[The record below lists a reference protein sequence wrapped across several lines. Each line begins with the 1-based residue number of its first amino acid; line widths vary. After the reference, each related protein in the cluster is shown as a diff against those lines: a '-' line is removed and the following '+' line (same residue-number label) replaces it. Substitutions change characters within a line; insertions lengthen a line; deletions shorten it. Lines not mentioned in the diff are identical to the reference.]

1 MASRLLRFRS
11 YLVLFFVSLY
21 LLAATV
27 LPTAPDRELGA
38 AALFA
43 IGCLFSG
50 TRLRVN
56 RFRGVLAPSDL
67 FVVGVVAAADPLP
80 AAALSAAAVA
90 IRWSCERRVRQQ
102 PVHYAVRV
110 LFGAMAG
117 LWTSLI
123 YRSIVLGLGG
133 EWIALGGAAIFYLLV
148 SSWAESTVSRL
159 TYWRRLAGRN
169 LPPAAGMSLLFAPAA
184 VCLAV
189 VSARSQD
196 VMLWTSLAAVT
207 LFYVFVEWLLGPLYE
222 DLSQQ
227 AETDRIYFRSVEAL
241 ALAVDAKD
249 SVSSGHLKRVQ
260 IYSTEI
266 GKALNCSE
274 YEIRTLEFGA
284 LLHDIGKIAVPE
296 NVLTKPGRLSPE
308 EFSRVASHA
317 QIGAEILAAVDF
329 PFPVAELV
337 LCHHEN
343 WDGTGYPRKLRGE
356 EIPLT
361 ARILTVVDAFDELT
375 TDRPYRPAM
384 TVEKA
389 IEMIRAR
396 RGTAYDPRV
405 TDTLIELL
413 PRMEK
418 QIRRNPS
425 TNRRNPSSRFSI
437 KSPRSFTADQT
448 SLTHEER
455 IESLKQGREVARR
468 ELEPDSFAHW
478 SRLLSS
484 LGSSFSVKEIL
495 EFVIPTLEGRLSF
508 DECVVFMKGERE
520 LRPVYC
526 TGPKAD
532 LISKLTVPV
541 DNSPTGWVAGHGQT
555 LVNGNPVA
563 ETSELGLMTWMQGLK
578 AALVTPLWSE
588 GELVGTFNLYSNT
601 QAAYSGENA
610 ALIEKLTQPL
620 GSLLEQAAL
629 YQTSGIGTD
638 SLTGLPTAAA
648 TLKYLRSEIELAHEE
663 GRTTS
668 IVYFDIDRFQV
679 INARF
684 GHAAGDQLL
693 ESLARILESSLRDL
707 DFLGRLGDD
716 RFLAVLG
723 GIGPKGLRTSMARLD
738 KRLKDSLTL
747 RMSDAER
754 LIGVSIGTAVFPSEG
769 TSAEQLLV
777 LSSQR
782 SYLRKLKKAA
792 ASADIPQ
799 SSPAP
804 VIPIRAG

>member
-11 YLVLFFVSLY
+11 YLVLFVVSLY
-21 LLAATV
+21 LLATSV
-27 LPTAPDRELGA
+27 LPTAPDQQLGA

-43 IGCLFSG
+43 IGCLLAG

-56 RFRGVLAPSDL
+56 RFRGVLATSDL
-67 FVVGVVAAADPLP
+67 FVVGVVVAASPLP
-80 AAALSAAAVA
+80 AAVLSAAAVA
-90 IRWSCERRVRQQ
+90 IRWACEGRVRQQ
-102 PVHYAVRV
+102 PVQYAVRV
-110 LFGAMAG
+110 LFAAMAG
-117 LWTSLI
+117 FWTSLI
-123 YRSIVLGLGG
+123 HLSIALPVGA
-133 EWIALGGAAIFYLLV
+133 EWIALGGAAIFYLFV
-148 SSWAESTVSRL
+148 SAWAESTVNRL
-159 TYWRRLAGRN
+159 VYWKRLAGRN

-184 VCLAV
+184 VSLGV
-189 VSARSQD
+189 VSVRSQE
-196 VMLWTSLAAVT
+196 VVLWAALAAVT
-207 LFYVFVEWLLGPLYE
+207 LVYVFVEWLFGPLYE

-227 AETDRIYFRSVEAL
+227 AETDRTYFRSVEAL

-361 ARILTVVDAFDELT
+361 ARILTVVDAFDALT

-384 TVEKA
+384 TVEKS
-389 IEMIRAR
+389 IEMIRSR
-396 RGTAYDPRV
+396 RGSAYDPKV
-405 TDTLIELL
+405 TDTLVELL
-413 PRMEK
+413 PRLEG

-425 TNRRNPSSRFSI
+425 TNRRNASSRFSI
-437 KSPRSFTADQT
+437 KSPRSLSVDQT

-468 ELEPDSFAHW
+468 ESEPDNFSHW
-478 SRLLSS
+478 SRLLTT
-484 LGSSFSVKEIL
+484 LGSSFSVKEII
-495 EFVIPTLEGRLSF
+495 EFVIPNLAGRLRF
-508 DECVVFMKGERE
+508 DECVVFIKDERE

-532 LISKLTVPV
+532 LISKLSVPV
-541 DNSPTGWVAGHGQT
+541 DNSPTGWVAAHGQT
-555 LVNGNPVA
+555 LVNGNPVGEA
-563 ETSELGLMTWMQGLK
+563 SELGLMTWMQGLK
-578 AALVTPLWSE
+578 AALVTPLWVDD
-588 GELVGTFNLYSNT
+588 ELVGTFNLYSNT
-601 QAAYSGENA
+601 QAAYSGDDGE
-610 ALIEKLTQPL
+610 LIEKLTRPL
-620 GSLLEQAAL
+620 GFLLEQAAL
-629 YQTSGIGTD
+629 YQTSGIGND
-638 SLTGLPTAAA
+638 SLTGLPSARA
-648 TLKYLRSEIELAHEE
+648 TLKYLRSEIELAHQER
-663 GRTTS
+663 RTAS

-684 GHAAGDQLL
+684 GHAGGDQLL
-693 ESLARILESSLRDL
+693 QSLSRILEGSLRDL

-723 GIGPKGLRTSMARLD
+723 GVGPKELRTLITRLQ

-747 RMSDAER
+747 RVSDAER
-754 LIGVSIGTAVFPSEG
+754 LIRVSMGTAVFPADA

-777 LSSQR
+777 LASQR
-782 SYLRKLKKAA
+782 SYLRKLKKGA
-792 ASADIPQ
+792 ASEDVAQD
-799 SSPAP
+799 SPTP
-804 VIPIRAG
+804 VIPLRAS